1 MQPVLG
7 GWLGGR
13 TFCNDSIYYVLI
25 VAPVYIVMLK
35 VIFVY
40 TVVIYRSVGHP
51 LNVY

>member
-13 TFCNDSIYYVLI
+13 AFCNDSIYYVLI
-25 VAPVYIVMLK
+25 FAPVYIVLLK

-40 TVVIYRSVGHP
+40 TVVAYHSVGHP
-51 LNVY
+51 SNEY